1 LNENQTKTDTV
12 CNTTNGGYVLTLKER
27 IEDFWLLWKYKQE
40 NKSKPPFTFKGMADR
55 FEAHYYESVEAADH
69 EHYDE
74 KPLLETIQELRTVTL
89 QKHYAAKLYLAYLR
103 IDLFSNF
110 TGITIEQEIESGLL
124 LLDQWETV
132 LYVITKEFDYQAPEK
147 GKIIQLPFLQ
157 QYQDLVAWYVE
168 WDNELPDRKEAS
180 IFIIPTIDVP
190 TQSQFVETKFRVA
203 SLPKT
208 KTVDFLETLPHFAEQ
223 RFNFLCMQKDAIHVG
238 LPYVYD
244 VHTGEPVVGKE
255 RLGKKANKKIRS
267 IIGRIRKQNM
277 TILTTD
283 VKGVIVESYHSF
295 SSKELIQYLEYDS
308 DEYEDYARIV
318 VPDNKRWLV
327 TSTSPGSFSAVKTSK
342 LLFQN

>member
-1 LNENQTKTDTV
+1 
-12 CNTTNGGYVLTLKER
+12 VLTLKER
-27 IEDFWLLWKYKQE
+27 IEDFWLIWKEKQE
-40 NKSKPPFTFKGMADR
+40 NKSKPLFTFKGMADS
-55 FEAHYYESVEAADH
+55 FEVNYYESIEAADH

-74 KPLLETIQELRTVTL
+74 KPLLEVIQELRTVTA
-89 QKHYAAKLYLAYLR
+89 QEQYKDKLYLAYLR

-168 WDNELPDRKEAS
+168 WDNELPDRREAS

-267 IIGRIRKQNM
+267 IIGRIGKQNM

-327 TSTSPGSFSAVKTSK
+327 TSTSPRSFSAVKTNK
-342 LLFQN
+342 LLSQN